1 MNFPFSVIISVLLFK
16 FHDVL
21 DGKPVNFTIRNKS
34 IVDSEKYEKS
44 KSSVNFDEEED
55 FIPQKNVLEI
65 SKRLHEYPKSKSAYK
80 KSSLFLG
87 KGSFNHHLI
96 LNGLVH

>member
-1 MNFPFSVIISVLLFK
+1 MFK

-21 DGKPVNFTIRNKS
+21 DGKPVNFTRKNFS
-34 IVDSEKYEKS
+34 IINSEKHEKS

-55 FIPQKNVLEI
+55 FIPKKNVLEI

-87 KGSFNHHLI
+87 KGSFNHHMI
-96 LNGLVH
+96 LNELVH

>member
-55 FIPQKNVLEI
+55 FIPKKNVLEI

-87 KGSFNHHLI
+87 KGSCSHHLI
-96 LNGLVH
+96 LNVLV